1 MMATFGEFLKRER
14 EKREMN
20 QSDFGQKIGIIMTDI
35 SKIENGRKKFPF
47 QSLKKL
53 ADFLDEEIEE
63 LKTLYVADIIV
74 EEVHKYECSDDVFSV
89 AEEQSKYIKNKNVKQ
104 GNFNF

>member
-1 MMATFGEFLKRER
+1 MATFGEFLRKER
-14 EKREMN
+14 DKMKMN
-20 QSDFGQKIGIIMTDI
+20 QSDFGQEIGIIMTDV

-47 QSLKKL
+47 QNLQKL
-53 ADFLDEEIEE
+53 AALIGTEIEE

-74 EEVHKYECSDDVFSV
+74 DEVHKYECSDKVFSV

-104 GNFNF
+104 GQIEF

>member
-1 MMATFGEFLKRER
+1 MAKFGEFIRRER

-47 QSLKKL
+47 AQLQNL
-53 ADFLDEEIEE
+53 AEYIKIDLDE
-63 LKTLYVADIIV
+63 LKTIYVADILV
-74 EEVHKYECSDDVFSV
+74 DEVHKYECSDKVFSV
-89 AEEQSKYIKNKNVKQ
+89 AEEQSKYIKSKNVKQ

>member
-1 MMATFGEFLKRER
+1 MATFGEFLKKER
-14 EKREMN
+14 EVREMN

-47 QSLKKL
+47 NSLNKL
-53 ADFLDEEIEE
+53 AKFLNKDLEE

-74 EEVHKYECSDDVFSV
+74 DEVLKYECSDKVFSV
-89 AEEQSKYIKNKNVKQ
+89 AEEQSKYVRNKNVKQ
-104 GNFNF
+104 GKLGL

>member
-1 MMATFGEFLKRER
+1 MATFGEFLRKERER
-14 EKREMN
+14 KEMN

-47 QSLKKL
+47 QNLQKL
-53 ADFLDEEIEE
+53 ADFIGKEIEA